1 MGFPLLLRSVFLFA
15 SSRHRFPPPDPFH
28 KQTDFARRSDL
39 ITSQDQLPAW
49 KSCPAME
56 HSEMNTF
63 SQLLQTLLGLGVEP
77 KQLTFLQVLVR
88 GVIVFIAALIM
99 VRLSSKR
106 SLAEKTAFDAV
117 LVVVIGSMLA
127 RVINGSEAFFPT
139 LGTGFVLVLLH
150 RLFGLAAYYSHVLG
164 ILVKGQPVMLV
175 ENGKIQHK
183 NMFWNHISKHD
194 LEEDMRLEAKTDDLS
209 KIQVARLERSGVISF
224 IKANSFKQQAM

>member
-1 MGFPLLLRSVFLFA
+1 
-15 SSRHRFPPPDPFH
+15 
-28 KQTDFARRSDL
+28 
-39 ITSQDQLPAW
+39 
-49 KSCPAME
+49 
-56 HSEMNTF
+56 MNTF

-117 LVVVIGSMLA
+117 LVVIIGSMLA
-127 RVINGSEAFFPT
+127 RVINGSEALFPT
-139 LGTGFVLVLLH
+139 LGAGFVLVLLH

-209 KIQVARLERSGVISF
+209 KIQVARLERSGDISF
-224 IKANSFKQQAM
+224 IKANGVKHQAT